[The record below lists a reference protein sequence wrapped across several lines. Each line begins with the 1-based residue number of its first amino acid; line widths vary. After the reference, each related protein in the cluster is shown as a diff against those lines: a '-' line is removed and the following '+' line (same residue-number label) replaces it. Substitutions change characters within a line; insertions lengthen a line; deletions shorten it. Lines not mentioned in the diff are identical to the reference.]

1 MSFPVVAIDFE
12 TANPKRGSACA
23 VGLAKFDADGKLVD
37 TFYSLLKPHNSVSD
51 FAPINVGI
59 HGISEEDVANAP
71 EWDDI
76 FGEIS
81 AFVGGLPLIA
91 HNAPFER
98 SVLRELEKFYST
110 GDLSPGIACTLDLS
124 RCYNI
129 DLDVHK
135 LTIVHRKAFGK
146 TELKHHNAIDD
157 ALMCGQIFF
166 WMLKE
171 YSIRESDI
179 EWYLQKE
186 NNEDRIRKTI
196 KRINRKTDRKKR
208 TFSAQE
214 IYVQVPDKSILAGET
229 VCFTGKFDAMIKKEL
244 GLLVESLSGKTES
257 GVTRKTSILVLGST
271 PTTAISENK
280 TSKAIKAEKL
290 KADGQHIS
298 IISENQFFNYIL
310 GT

>member
-1 MSFPVVAIDFE
+1 MAIDFE

-23 VGLAKFDADGKLVD
+23 IGLAKFDANGKLVD
-37 TFYSLLKPHNSVSD
+37 TFYSLLKPHSSVSD
-51 FAPINVGI
+51 FAPFNVGI

-71 EWDDI
+71 EWDEI
-76 FGEIS
+76 FEEIS
-81 AFVGGLPLIA
+81 TFVDGLPLIA

-98 SVLRELEKFYST
+98 SVLRELEKFYGT
-110 GDLSPGIACTLDLS
+110 GDFFPGIACTLDLS

-135 LTIVHRKAFGK
+135 LTIVHSKAFGK

-171 YSIRESDI
+171 YSIRKSDI

-186 NNEDRIRKTI
+186 NNEDRIRKTT
-196 KRINRKTDRKKR
+196 KKVTRKPAKKKK
-208 TFSAQE
+208 TYSAQE
-214 IYVQVPDKSILAGET
+214 IYKQVPDKSILAGKT
-229 VCFTGKFDAMIKKEL
+229 VCFSGKFDTMIKKEL
-244 GLLVESLSGKTES
+244 GILVETLGGKTEP

-271 PTTAISENK
+271 PATAISKNK

-290 KADGQHIS
+290 KADGQEIS
-298 IISENQFFNYIL
+298 IISENQFFNYIF